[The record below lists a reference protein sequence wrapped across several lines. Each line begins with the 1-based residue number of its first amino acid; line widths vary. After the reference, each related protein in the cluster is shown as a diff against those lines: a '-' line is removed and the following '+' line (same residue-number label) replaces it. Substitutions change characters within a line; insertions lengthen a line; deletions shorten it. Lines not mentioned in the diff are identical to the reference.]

1 MLRVIS
7 KSSQGMLFFVMYGAE
22 DKYEKKKFPVLGRGD
37 VALFVIL

>member
-22 DKYEKKKFPVLGRGD
+22 DKYEKKKSFQGWGGVTL
-37 VALFVIL
+37 LYS